1 MYALMLAIL
10 CFQPF
15 ARAVD
20 DPDRVRKV
28 PEGQEVYTGPDVRV
42 GGVYE
47 AFIIRFKDRQAPLLS
62 PSRFKVA
69 YEEGT
74 LQCRNADAFSIGDD
88 ATGAWHKISF
98 EILSV
103 KESAIE
109 DPPGSGN
116 WGWARTIDCD
126 IKSLLIV
133 E

>member
-1 MYALMLAIL
+1 MYALMLSFLGFLPLAS
-10 CFQPF
+10 
-15 ARAVD
+15 AGD

-47 AFIIRFKDRQAPLLS
+47 AFIIRFKDRQTPLLS

-74 LQCRNADAFSIGDD
+74 LQCRNADDFLIADD

-103 KESAIE
+103 KESAVE

-116 WGWARTIDCD
+116 WGWAKTIDCD